1 MSLGSWF
8 KNLFHHINHH
18 NLAGALAAG
27 KTTIDQLAVIEK
39 WGWVSQFDTAATT
52 AINGL
57 NNWTEGRP
65 TTEITQALNTAV
77 GILNGVEGL
86 SPKDKEVISVFVV
99 AAESALAFL
108 G

>member
-8 KNLFHHINHH
+8 ENLFHDVNNH
-18 NLAGALAAG
+18 NLAGALAAA

-39 WGWVSQFDTAATT
+39 WSWVSQFDTAATT

-57 NNWTEGRP
+57 NNWQKGSP
-65 TTEITQALNTAV
+65 TTDITQALNTAV
-77 GILNGVEGL
+77 GILNGAQGL
-86 SPKDKEVISVFVV
+86 SAKDKEVISIFVV